1 MAAVATRLAWLSSYG
16 ASLSSRQPRP
26 GVQFSTNRHTSA
38 WSVRC
43 SASVQS
49 GTEVL
54 TTESAAA
61 KADAAAWKAFAERV
75 SGEWDG
81 YGADF
86 TFTGEPLEL
95 PSSVVPDAFRDWGV
109 EIHDWQ
115 TMCPTLAVEESQDL
129 SYRVIRLLPTVGCE
143 ADAATPYCNEERT
156 FRVAKTY
163 AFHAQGSYTAVWP
176 GRGAQKNNPE
186 PGRTGKIVV
195 RDVADDG
202 QWEVEHCLVT
212 DDGPTRNRARVLQQ
226 FRLDRNV
233 PVLKN
238 ITLYI
243 EQWDGPFRNG
253 ESLGGCSTSG
263 SGFATTP
270 PLDVQALVGTWHA
283 DVFFAPGGQSSSS
296 PKEFCPGGSSAL
308 QRTQVAGIVAL
319 PKGLWSSVTV
329 SSQDSSSYIIE
340 AGWMPSP
347 DQCIVST
354 CEYLSSGDF
363 KSSSIRFEKR
373 K

>member
-1 MAAVATRLAWLSSYG
+1 MAAVGARLAWLSSYG
-16 ASLSSRQPRP
+16 ASLSSRQPFP
-26 GVQFSTNRHTSA
+26 SVQFSRNRHSSA

-43 SASVQS
+43 SASVQP

-54 TTESAAA
+54 TTESAA
-61 KADAAAWKAFAERV
+61 KADPVAWRTFAERV

-109 EIHDWQ
+109 EVHDWQ
-115 TMCPTLAVEESQDL
+115 TMCPTLAMEESQDF

-143 ADAATPYCNEERT
+143 ADAATPYCSEERK
-156 FRVAKTY
+156 FSIAKSY
-163 AFHAQGSYTAVWP
+163 AFHTDGSYTAVWP
-176 GRGAQKNNPE
+176 GRGAQKSNPE

-195 RDVADDG
+195 RDVENEDRH
-202 QWEVEHCLVT
+202 WEVEHCLVKQE
-212 DDGPTRNRARVLQQ
+212 GPTRNRARVLQQ
-226 FRLDRNV
+226 FRLDQNV

-263 SGFATTP
+263 SGFAMTA
-270 PLDVQALVGTWHA
+270 PLDFQTLVGTWQV
-283 DVFFAPGGQSSSS
+283 DIFFAPGGQSSSS
-296 PKEFCPGGSSAL
+296 PKQLCPRGSSDL
-308 QRTQVAGIVAL
+308 ERTQVGGIVAL
-319 PKGLWSSVTV
+319 PKGLWSSVKV
-329 SSQDSSSYIIE
+329 SSQNSSSYIIE
-340 AGWMPSP
+340 AGWMLTP
-347 DQCIVST
+347 DQSIVST